1 METARHEFTDRH
13 RVSKIIK
20 TTEPKE
26 WSPDR
31 GKYLWIVEIT
41 FQNGDIIKAFEN
53 TLAEAL
59 QYSVGQKYIYQMNIV
74 TILYDDKEAKT
85 TRKFAYKRQCLPDSV
100 ESRLNRVT
108 EVHQYVKRSAELA
121 VQSMTGEVWT
131 DSDFKDRYRLIYDT
145 MKTTLY
151 EEDFGEMEG
160 DDFDTFLKKNESIL
174 N

>member
-20 TTEPKE
+20 TSDPKE

-31 GKYLWIVEIT
+31 GKTLWIVEIT
-41 FQNGDIIKAFEN
+41 FENGDIIKAFED
-53 TLAEAL
+53 TLPQAL
-59 QYSVGQKYIYQMNIV
+59 QYCVGQKYIYQMNIV
-74 TILYDDKEAKT
+74 TTLYDDKEAKT
-85 TRKFAYKRQCLPDSV
+85 SRKFAFKRQCLPDSV

-108 EVHQYVKRSAELA
+108 EVHQYIKRSAELA
-121 VQSMTGEVWT
+121 VQSMQGDVWT
-131 DSDFKDRYRLIYDT
+131 DSDFKDRYKLIYDT